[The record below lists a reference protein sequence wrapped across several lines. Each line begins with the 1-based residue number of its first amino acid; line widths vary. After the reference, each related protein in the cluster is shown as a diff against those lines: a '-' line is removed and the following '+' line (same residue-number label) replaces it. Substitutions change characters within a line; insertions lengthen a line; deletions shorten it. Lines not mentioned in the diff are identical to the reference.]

1 MAEEIEFDPAQAIA
15 VGTVGLPGQRAF
27 YIRAQGPLRSLTM
40 LVEKTQVQALAERA
54 QSLLEDQD
62 SGPDEE
68 PKDLTE
74 PVHPDWRAGQ
84 LGLGLDPDRGMA
96 LLVAQ
101 EAPDA
106 DDEEVDPETL
116 ATGRVWLRLPQ
127 LAAFSRRG
135 LELVSAG
142 RPLCPMC
149 GLPMDPSGHLCPRK
163 NGKSPVF

>member
-1 MAEEIEFDPAQAIA
+1 MADEIELDPTEAIA
-15 VGTVGLPGQRAF
+15 VGAVGVPGQRAF
-27 YIRAQGPLRSLTM
+27 YIRARGPYRTLTM

-54 QSLLEDQD
+54 QSLLEDQKP
-62 SGPDEE
+62 GPEEE
-68 PKDLTE
+68 PEDLTE

-84 LGLGLDPDRGMA
+84 LGLGLDPDRGLA

-106 DDEEVDPETL
+106 EDEEVDPDTL
-116 ATGRVWLRLPQ
+116 ATARVWLRLPQ
-127 LAAFSRRG
+127 LAGFSRRG

-142 RPLCPMC
+142 RPLCAMC
-149 GLPMDPSGHLCPRK
+149 GLPMDPAGHLCPRK